1 VTTPVWY
8 TTKDPNTV
16 QAMLF
21 DGDATALEAVRAW
34 VRVLLDDETA
44 VSVPNGMTANLMFFF
59 QDGQNIRVG
68 VGNYVYWDGEK
79 VSIIPKDVFEL
90 VYAPSP

>member
-1 VTTPVWY
+1 VTVPIWF

-21 DGDATALEAVRAW
+21 DGDTTVLEAVRAW
-34 VRVLLDDETA
+34 VREVLNDPTSVA
-44 VSVPNGMTANLMFFF
+44 VPNGMTTNLMFIY
-59 QDGQNIRVG
+59 QNEQNIRVG

-79 VSIIPKDVFEL
+79 ITVIPKEIFEM